1 MQESLDKTK
10 LSRVQKVLDSIRAA
24 NVIEEDPDVTFE
36 YLVGSCFPTIFQNVQ
51 SALNEEHTLGYMEGY
66 KDGQKLI
73 SKEKPAILN

>member
-10 LSRVQKVLDSIRAA
+10 LSRVQKVLDSIRAT

-66 KDGQKLI
+66 KDAQKLTY
-73 SKEKPAILN
+73 KEKPAILN

>member
-10 LSRVQKVLDSIRAA
+10 LSRVQKVLDNIRAA
-24 NVIEEDPDVTFE
+24 NAIEEDPDVTFE

-51 SALNEEHTLGYMEGY
+51 SALNEEHALGYIEGY
-66 KDGQKLI
+66 KNGQKLT

>member
-24 NVIEEDPDVTFE
+24 NVIEDPDVTFE

-66 KDGQKLI
+66 KDGQKLT

>member
-10 LSRVQKVLDSIRAA
+10 LSRVQKVLDNIRAA
-24 NVIEEDPDVTFE
+24 NIIEEDPDVTFE

-51 SALNEEHTLGYMEGY
+51 SALNEEYTLGYMEGY
-66 KDGQKLI
+66 QDGQKLI

>member
-10 LSRVQKVLDSIRAA
+10 LSRVQKVLDNIRAA
-24 NVIEEDPDVTFE
+24 NIIEEDPDVTFE

-66 KDGQKLI
+66 QDGQKLT
-73 SKEKPAILN
+73 SKEKPDILN

>member
-10 LSRVQKVLDSIRAA
+10 LSRVQKVLDSIRATNA
-24 NVIEEDPDVTFE
+24 IEEDPDITFE
-36 YLVGSCFPTIFQNVQ
+36 YLVGSCFPTAFQNVQ
-51 SALNEEHTLGYMEGY
+51 SALNEEHTLSYMEGY

>member
-24 NVIEEDPDVTFE
+24 NAIEEDPDVTFE

>member
-10 LSRVQKVLDSIRAA
+10 LSRVQKVLDNIRAA
-24 NVIEEDPDVTFE
+24 NAIEEDPDVTFE

-51 SALNEEHTLGYMEGY
+51 SALNEEYTLGYMEGY
-66 KDGQKLI
+66 QDGQKLI

>member
-1 MQESLDKTK
+1 MQENLDKTK
-10 LSRVQKVLDSIRAA
+10 LSRIQKVLDSIRTT
-24 NVIEEDPDVTFE
+24 NTIEEDPDVTFE

-73 SKEKPAILN
+73 YKEKPAILN

>member
-10 LSRVQKVLDSIRAA
+10 LSRVQKVLDSIRAINA
-24 NVIEEDPDVTFE
+24 IEEDPDVTFE
-36 YLVGSCFPTIFQNVQ
+36 YLVVSCFPTIFQNVQ

-73 SKEKPAILN
+73 SKEKPDILN